1 MSGSIFRTDSVRM
14 CTGRDDAVPSHSPS
28 NRAGVMRTSRRTF
41 PLAVLAAFVLASSPA
56 AAQELVTNG
65 GFETGDFTGFSLS
78 GCNTPPA
85 GDDIAYGIGGYASHH
100 YAVFLCVNN
109 SYTVLTQ
116 YLTTTPGQRY
126 TISFSGANTGSGTGN
141 SVRIL
146 FGGTNVFEQP
156 INAGSNVWAPFTTTG
171 VASSGSTTELQFEV
185 YNNNAETYIDSIS
198 VTPAALTTPEPGSLV
213 LLGTGLAGL
222 LPVMRRKRAA

>member
-1 MSGSIFRTDSVRM
+1 
-14 CTGRDDAVPSHSPS
+14 
-28 NRAGVMRTSRRTF
+28 MRTSRRTF

-56 AAQELVTNG
+56 AAQELVKNG
-65 GFETGDFTGFSLS
+65 GFDTGTFDDFSLS
-78 GCNTPPA
+78 GCSSAPS
-85 GDDIAYGIGGYASHH
+85 GYSIAYGIASNGGSPSNY

-146 FGGTNVFEQP
+146 FGGTKVFEQP
-156 INAGSNVWAPFTTTG
+156 INAGSYVWAPFTTTG
-171 VASSGSTTELQFEV
+171 AASSRSTELQFEV
-185 YNNNAETYIDSIS
+185 YNNQAQTYIDGIS